1 MEKEKKEEF
10 EVWVLPTWASGIIM
24 ETLAMDAESSMIEHE
39 LREQIKKAYDR
50 VGTWTVPIKTEEEPL
65 QEFIG
70 DAVNK
75 VFKKYYSAVYE

>member
-1 MEKEKKEEF
+1 MEKERKEEF

-70 DAVNK
+70 ANVK
-75 VFKKYYSAVYE
+75 VFKEYYSAVYE

>member
-70 DAVNK
+70 ANVK
-75 VFKKYYSAVYE
+75 VFKEYYSAVYE

>member
-70 DAVNK
+70 ANVK
-75 VFKKYYSAVYE
+75 VFKEYYSVVYE

>member
-10 EVWVLPTWASGIIM
+10 EVWLLPTWASDIIM

-70 DAVNK
+70 ANVK
-75 VFKKYYSAVYE
+75 VFKEYYSVVYE